1 MPELRRYQ
9 VTQTYWENTGEEV
22 SEEDTVYYH
31 NTVEVEAESGDVAIQ
46 KACLEGLFDECGY
59 EVENYTIS
67 DVYDVKE
74 I

>member
-1 MPELRRYQ
+1 MPELRKYQ
-9 VTQTYWENTGEEV
+9 VTQTYWENTDKEV

-31 NTVEVEAESGDVAIQ
+31 NKVEVEAESGDAAIQ

-59 EVENYTIS
+59 EVKDYKIS
-67 DVYDVKE
+67 DVYDVEE